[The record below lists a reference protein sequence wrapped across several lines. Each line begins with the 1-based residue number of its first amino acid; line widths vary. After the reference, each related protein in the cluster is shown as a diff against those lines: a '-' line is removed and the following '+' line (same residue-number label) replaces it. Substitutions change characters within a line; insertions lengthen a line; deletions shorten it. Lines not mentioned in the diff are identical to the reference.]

1 MDEPFTYSSLVV
13 IIIPQLILLVLYF
26 VEKSCRNLKT
36 KKLLWIYNYNTQN
49 EMLEKY
55 FIPFQTFLVYVL
67 AFLIPVYFRNVLG
80 VLYLMFILARSYLS
94 IRSRIGLLSLVIIL
108 IYHAYFVT
116 RKIWPNESLYAS
128 FVINPKKTSLDFIL
142 AILVVDLLHD
152 LGSFIHM
159 YIKLKKKHLQVIRT
173 QSSIYKNMIMT
184 NVRQSRFKDYYM
196 RHFERIVN
204 LNYKP
209 ITSKF
214 VTRYFDY
221 QMKLNSVYIDDEIQN
236 QLYDE
241 DENIGQKAPFDESLP
256 IDSDQKSGSIM
267 RVKRLIE
274 FRFGADQRKQGR
286 IPS

>member
-1 MDEPFTYSSLVV
+1 MASLEMDEPFTYLSLVV
-13 IIIPQLILLVLYF
+13 IIIPQLVLLVLYF
-26 VEKSCRNLKT
+26 IEKACRNLKT

-49 EMLEKY
+49 EILEKY

-80 VLYLMFILARSYLS
+80 ILYLLFILARSYLS
-94 IRSRIGLLSLVIIL
+94 IRSRINLISLLIIL
-108 IYHAYFVT
+108 FYHAYYVT

-142 AILVVDLLHD
+142 AILLVDLLHD

-159 YIKLKKKHLQVIRT
+159 YIKLKKKHLEVIRT

-184 NVRQSRFKDYYM
+184 NVKQSRFKDYYM
-196 RHFERIVN
+196 RNFERIVN

-209 ITSKF
+209 ISSKF
-214 VTRYFDY
+214 VTKYFDY
-221 QMKLNSVYIDDEIQN
+221 QMKLNSVFVDDEIQN

-241 DENIGQKAPFDESLP
+241 DENFGHD
-256 IDSDQKSGSIM
+256 KSSAGSEP
-267 RVKRLIE
+267 VEASPQGKTETLGEKRSSNKS
-274 FRFGADQRKQGR
+274 RARGD
-286 IPS
+286 P